1 MIKQIFS
8 GLGHRASHVLVAA
21 LLVAGTTWLTP
32 TIALAERQMLDRVI
46 AIVDDGVI
54 LQSEFDER
62 LAEIQQ
68 RAVEMDLQLP
78 PLADLSTQ
86 VMENLIIENLQLQ
99 LAERVG
105 IRFDDDTLNQVM
117 ADVAAQNGVTFDEYV
132 ALLEAQG
139 IYLSTRERIRR
150 ELAVNEVQRGLV
162 NRRINITDQEIE
174 NYLNSETGRSA
185 MAPDYLVDQ
194 ILIPAPSSDS
204 AAMQQAKEAFAQEIY
219 QRIQAGED
227 FAQVRMDAQQ
237 SAASQ
242 GITLSG
248 GELGWRKADQLP
260 SLFADVV
267 PNMRSG
273 DVNEPIRS
281 PNGFHIIRLTDVR
294 GDSTRLVRQTEARHI
309 LITPNEIR
317 TEDQARRLIQDIYQ
331 RLQDGESFNV
341 LARQYSDD
349 TMSVVAGGELGWVS
363 DGGMPP
369 EFEAVV
375 RDLDVNEISE
385 PFRTSFGWH
394 VAEVTDRREED
405 LSRQY
410 RRQQAENALRGR
422 KFELEL
428 ENWMLEIR
436 DEAYVKYIN

>member
-1 MIKQIFS
+1 MIKQIIS

-410 RRQQAENALRGR
+410 RRQQAENALRGP